1 MTRPKTR
8 YRYYRV
14 ENHAGRPSRSTS
26 PENQPRNRTTVGE
39 QQPSLEEEGT
49 SPDLSPSGYVGS
61 SSILSI
67 CPRFSPVISRKPA
80 RPLDKDPWPFDFVK
94 QQFIKLLASSERVE
108 QLILQYYDSGR
119 FTVIPRPLVL
129 DPISTLLRE
138 LRASR
143 DEEAFLDNYLANARR
158 NLNKRFPAL
167 SAHTTV
173 TDFLGYFNGD
183 NFRLEFVG
191 LIFALAGVSVFYS
204 QQNLAAE
211 MYSASKVC
219 VGICEEYNQVND
231 LTVWSRYMNFILA
244 SILFGDASMVSRSL
258 AFRLESAHSRCR

>member
-14 ENHAGRPSRSTS
+14 ENDAGRPSRSAS
-26 PENQPRNRTTVGE
+26 PEIQPRNRTTLAE
-39 QQPSLEEEGT
+39 QPQSLEEDDT
-49 SPDLSPSGYVGS
+49 SPDLSPSGYVGFY
-61 SSILSI
+61 SILSI

-80 RPLDKDPWPFDFVK
+80 GPLEKDRWQFEFVK
-94 QQFIKLLASSERVE
+94 QQFRKLLASSERVE

-129 DPISTLLRE
+129 DPVSTLLRE
-138 LRASR
+138 LSASQ
-143 DEEAFLDNYLANARR
+143 DEEAFLDNHLANARR
-158 NLNKRFPAL
+158 NLHKRFPAL
-167 SAHTTV
+167 SARTTV

-211 MYSASKVC
+211 MYAASKVC

-244 SILFGDASMVSRSL
+244 SILFGDASTVLVSSSS
-258 AFRLESAHSRCR
+258 RLESAHSCRR